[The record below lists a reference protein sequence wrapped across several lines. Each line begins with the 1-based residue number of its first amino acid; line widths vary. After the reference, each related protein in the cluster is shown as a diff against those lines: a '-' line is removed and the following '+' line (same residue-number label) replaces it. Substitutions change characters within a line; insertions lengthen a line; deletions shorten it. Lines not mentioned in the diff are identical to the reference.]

1 MVIKHEEMKEGFRN
15 WNNDDSRT
23 EGLDRRMK
31 YHRLLEE
38 RRKKKS
44 KDRQIKLYGKAEK
57 KWKAITKILKK
68 ICGIRCGTGNLG

>member
-1 MVIKHEEMKEGFRN
+1 MMINHEEMKEGFGN

-38 RRKKKS
+38 RRKKKRTHRLNYMVRQKKSGKLLRKYLS
-44 KDRQIKLYGKAEK
+44 KCVGFVVEP
-57 KWKAITKILKK
+57 
-68 ICGIRCGTGNLG
+68 GT